1 MVGIEKNF
9 DIMFFLCVVV
19 CLAAF
24 RLFVTLVDVAILFR
38 LMYDGPD
45 GESTWEFF
53 IFSPIRKRC
62 RLLTI
67 TDPSFIMLQ
76 IIVLCCAAPILVAV
90 YVFLYYNAIAKHR
103 LAKPNGREWE
113 QITDQYLVAVPLWFF
128 CLINVVKSAFRGC
141 PCTFPK
147 YPHGFLSHF
156 NVNSIRG
163 TSKCRF
169 KCASWSVKGSN
180 SGLGFLSHKPFQ
192 TAPPPGG
199 AIQ

>member
-76 IIVLCCAAPILVAV
+76 IIVLCCAAPILVVV

-128 CLINVVKSAFRGC
+128 CLINVVKSAFRILGGLLISYHRRQQSSTSWAWSRSENSFFSEHWWSLTAFFYVVMDEEQSEW
-141 PCTFPK
+141 PIK
-147 YPHGFLSHF
+147 LS
-156 NVNSIRG
+156 IL
-163 TSKCRF
+163 CR
-169 KCASWSVKGSN
+169 
-180 SGLGFLSHKPFQ
+180 
-192 TAPPPGG
+192 
-199 AIQ
+199 

>member
-128 CLINVVKSAFRGC
+128 CLINVVKSAFRILGGLLISYHRRQQSS
-141 PCTFPK
+141 T
-147 YPHGFLSHF
+147 SWAWSRSE
-156 NVNSIRG
+156 NSFFSEHKCCKIRLPRMSLYF
-163 TSKCRF
+163 SKVS
-169 KCASWSVKGSN
+169 SWIFIS
-180 SGLGFLSHKPFQ
+180 F
-192 TAPPPGG
+192 
-199 AIQ
+199 